1 MVTFIIATIVIIA
14 LVLWFKFKI
23 AKHKKPEER
32 SAIESMLVTQGV
44 KNRKSLEEAA
54 GAMRTA
60 EISRDE
66 AMQKTKDAITQLDS
80 DFKTELKNLLLNQS
94 KLSAKLPQ
102 MKLIPGKKEG
112 AARNSKKKMEEA
124 LAKGRQ
130 EVANEYKKNA
140 IMYLDQKN
148 RALERIKRA
157 EKSLEDLEINIDLA
171 QATYEGRKSQLD
183 DILQELESMH
193 SAIST
198 AKFRANMEMIESL
211 RCETVNKL
219 TEQNAEIEAQNR
231 ISGIEDSGRNSINSA
246 DYEDEFNNL

>member
-1 MVTFIIATIVIIA
+1 
-14 LVLWFKFKI
+14 
-23 AKHKKPEER
+23 
-32 SAIESMLVTQGV
+32 
-44 KNRKSLEEAA
+44 
-54 GAMRTA
+54 
-60 EISRDE
+60 
-66 AMQKTKDAITQLDS
+66 
-80 DFKTELKNLLLNQS
+80 
-94 KLSAKLPQ
+94 
-102 MKLIPGKKEG
+102 
-112 AARNSKKKMEEA
+112 MEEA

-140 IMYLDQKN
+140 MMYLDQKN

-211 RCETVNKL
+211 RRETVNKL